1 MTLTVSGHC
10 VMQSTKYSLK
20 IKQIHGEWNK
30 WKIRGPSKSAPPSA
44 GLQQTIKLK
53 LKKKQFICSFA
64 IVMIFNIYLQVNNM
78 VILLLVTHSNIKS
91 E

>member
-1 MTLTVSGHC
+1 MSRTSRDVHDRGDGKNWKWLTVSGHC

-53 LKKKQFICSFA
+53 LKKT
-64 IVMIFNIYLQVNNM
+64 VRM
-78 VILLLVTHSNIKS
+78 
-91 E
+91 